1 MILQAL
7 VEHYEDL
14 VAQGKLARP
23 GWSDANISYALYIN
37 DAGELEQVVSLKREE
52 ERGKKKVLVP
62 RPMRLPISCRKS
74 SDMTANFLWDNSSY
88 ILGIDEKGK
97 AKRSS
102 DCFAVCK
109 AFHHQLLDGADSP
122 AARAVL
128 AFFDG
133 WNPEKAREH
142 PALMN
147 KFKDICSNANLV
159 FRYDGAFLQEDLLI
173 QHIWQNYYDA
183 DSDEG
188 IESVCLVT
196 GRREAI
202 AKTHLSI
209 LGAGGTNPKLV
220 SFDKDSSAFCSYG
233 KTQGYNAPTGKY
245 AAFSYASALNELLRN
260 KEYVRK
266 IGDTTVVFWAAGG
279 QHEYPSIPVASLFG
293 MPANYTLSD
302 LQDFVLKICHGKPA
316 PFDETRLNP
325 NTNFYVLGLSP
336 NNGRL
341 SVRFFLKNSFG
352 RFVNNIQKH
361 YERLDIVRTVRDK
374 YDVIYVPTL
383 LDDVVNQKSA
393 TKLYDKLFGETIR
406 AILTNTQY
414 PLTLRNFAYLRIRA
428 DRDITRNQASVLKA
442 NLLKKY
448 ELLSPKSNILEVLQV
463 DLNESCTYPPY
474 LLGRLFSIMEQIQLA
489 SADWKI
495 NRTIKDSYFISVS
508 ATPKIIFSKLFP
520 LNEYHLKKLKR
531 DKFNLARK
539 LEEEKS
545 AIIALLNT
553 PIPIR
558 FTPDE
563 VDCFYIGY
571 YHQNCKKENEKKQK
585 EENEHV

>member
-7 VEHYEDL
+7 VEYYENL
-14 VAQGKLARP
+14 AAQGKLARP

-37 DAGELEQVVSLKREE
+37 DDGELEQAVSLRREE

-62 RPMRLPISCRKS
+62 RSMRLPISCRKS

-97 AKRSS
+97 AERSL

-109 AFHHQLLDGADSP
+109 AFHHHLLDGVDSS

-128 AFFDG
+128 AFFDN
-133 WNPEKAREH
+133 WDPAKAREH
-142 PALMN
+142 PALID
-147 KFKDICSNANLV
+147 KLKDICSNANLV
-159 FRYDGAFLQEDLLI
+159 FRYDGLFLQEDLLI

-183 DSDEG
+183 DEDMT
-188 IESVCLVT
+188 ESVCLVT
-196 GRREAI
+196 GKKGAI
-202 AKTHLSI
+202 AKTHFSI

-220 SFDKDSSAFCSYG
+220 SFDKESFAFCSYG
-233 KTQGYNAPTGKY
+233 KTQGYNAPTSKY
-245 AAFSYASALNELLRN
+245 AAFAYASALNELL
-260 KEYVRK
+260 KDKDYVRK

-279 QHEYPSIPVASLFG
+279 QYEYPGISMASLFG
-293 MPANYTLSD
+293 MSLNYAFSD
-302 LQDFVLKICHGKPA
+302 LQDLVLKICDGKPIY
-316 PFDETRLNP
+316 FDETRLNP
-325 NTNFYVLGLSP
+325 NTDFYVLGLSP

-352 RFVNNIQKH
+352 AFVKNIQEH
-361 YERLDIVRTVRDK
+361 YKRLDIIRSYKDK
-374 YDVIYVPTL
+374 YDVIYIQTL
-383 LDDVVNQKSA
+383 LDGIVNQKTA
-393 TKLYDKLFGETIR
+393 TKLYDKLFGEIMR

-414 PLTLRNFAYLRIRA
+414 PLTLRNFTYLRIRA

-448 ELLSPKSNILEVLQV
+448 ELLSPNPNILEVLQV

-474 LLGRLFSIMEQIQLA
+474 LLGRLFSVMEQIQLA
-489 SADWKI
+489 SADWTL
-495 NRTIKDSYFISVS
+495 NRTIKDSYFTSVS

-531 DKFNLARK
+531 EKFNLARK

-545 AIIALLNT
+545 AIIALLNA
-553 PIPIR
+553 PIPTR

-563 VDCFYIGY
+563 MDCFYIGY
-571 YHQNCKKENEKKQK
+571 YHQNCKKETANKQK
-585 EENEHV
+585 EETEHV